1 MELGMMLQGN
11 FLIRY
16 RMMGASLLTLAS
28 IFAAQC
34 ASAQTVIYQ
43 DDFESGTSGWSQ
55 NITEN
60 APMIGTNFLGR
71 FGRSTPQV
79 TRTFTL
85 PAGATSLDIE
95 FDLLRFDS
103 WDFFGPGND
112 DGFSV
117 LIDGTPLFSTTASF
131 GTFPYLDFPGGQGAR
146 SGTTGNVD
154 WAHVPINPA
163 AGSAPANLDFRNLG
177 SFDFD
182 QIHRFTITVNNP
194 GATVDLTLLFDSDQ
208 SIGDESAGYDN
219 FLVTAV
225 APPPIDA
232 VNDDFTATPF
242 LAGDNTPNI
251 FSNDDF
257 DGSVPD
263 ISTVDVNVIND
274 GGLGVGVNSDGTISI
289 PAGTP
294 AGPYTLTYQICEAG
308 STTNCDT
315 ATVDIVVDAP
325 IITVPTISCDGFTV
339 APLSFTG
346 ATLSSGTNL
355 QPGAV
360 YDYSSVAPGIDAQ
373 VEILNFANGG
383 SISNIDNDAGLSGY
397 LQPEFVP
404 NPAGGGYATFR
415 VSFINA
421 ATGLPEPLG
430 FSATQIDID
439 GDSQTLREFVE
450 FDTSLSQFTV
460 DASTELLINASG
472 PTSGSFS
479 RFESTTS
486 QTAPGIDPTAEA
498 NVARAIYTN
507 ATSYDF
513 VYGTLGAGASTRLA
527 SVGFDCPIIPNPVNA
542 IPNMEADL
550 VTVKALAAGT
560 SATPSVGDVV
570 TYEITVT
577 NNGPDLATNVNLSDN
592 LPAGLTATANNGT
605 VTDGTFASGAWTIPA
620 LPSGDTATLTLEGTV
635 DADQGNTVITNT
647 LAGPA
652 TSDVDDPTTAGDD
665 LTESITIPQPVADL
679 VTVKALAASSSAT
692 PAVGDTVTYEITVT
706 NNGPDVTTNVTLSDS
721 LPAGLTATANNETVT
736 AGTFTSGTW
745 DIPILL
751 NGATETL
758 TLEGTV
764 DAGEEGNTI
773 TNTLAG
779 PAASDAD
786 DPSTTGD
793 DLDEAVTVVQPSFSM
808 VKVASS
814 TGPFTLG
821 DVITYTYTVTNDGN
835 TVIRDVAINDT
846 HNGSDPAPTPGNETL
861 LADNGTAGDST
872 DATPDGSWDVL
883 APGDVITF
891 TGTYTVTA
899 ADAAN
904 L

>member
-1 MELGMMLQGN
+1 MNVLNQLGGYVGLP
-11 FLIRY
+11 
-16 RMMGASLLTLAS
+16 MGKSVLNAFSKWRTASVSLFALAAVFS
-28 IFAAQC
+28 TQN

-43 DDFESGTSGWSQ
+43 DDFEGAVTAWSV
-55 NITEN
+55 NDTDFDN
-60 APMIGTNFLGR
+60 DTTNFLGR
-71 FGRSTPQV
+71 FADGNTTTSQ
-79 TRTFTL
+79 TFTL
-85 PAGATSLDIE
+85 PAGATQLNID
-95 FDLLRFDS
+95 FDLYRFDS
-103 WDFFGPGND
+103 WDTHLT
-112 DGFSV
+112 DGFE
-117 LIDGTPLFSTTASF
+117 LDIDGTQFFFTF
-131 GTFPYLDFPGGQGAR
+131 GTPTD
-146 SGTTGNVD
+146 SGTSGNVS
-154 WAHVPINPA
+154 WSYTRTRGPEQFAF
-163 AGSAPANLDFRNLG
+163 ANFTSDPWWREEI
-177 SFDFD
+177 FDFN
-182 QIHRFTITVNNP
+182 IVVNNP
-194 GATVDLTLLFDSDQ
+194 SAAVTLTLTGNLNQ
-208 SIGDESAGYDN
+208 AETDESIGYDN
-219 FLVTAV
+219 FLVTAI
-225 APPPIDA
+225 APTPPPIDA
-232 VNDDFTATPF
+232 VDDDFTATPF

-263 ISTVDVNVIND
+263 SSTVDITTIND
-274 GGLGVGVNSDGTISI
+274 GGLGAGVNSDGTISI

-294 AGPYTLTYQICEAG
+294 AGPYTLTYQICESG

-315 ATVDIVVDAP
+315 ATVDIVVDP
-325 IITVPTISCDGFTV
+325 SPVTVPTISCDGFTV

-360 YDYSSVAPGIDAQ
+360 YDYSDVAPGINAQ
-373 VEILNFANGG
+373 VEILGTFNGG
-383 SISNIDNDAGLSGY
+383 SVANIDNDGGLSDY

-404 NPAGGGYATFR
+404 NPAGGGYAVFR

-430 FSATQIDID
+430 FAATQIDID
-439 GDSQTLREFVE
+439 GDSQNLREFVE

-472 PTSGSFS
+472 PTGPNFS

-486 QTAPGIDPTAEA
+486 QTAPGIDPTAQA
-498 NVARAIYTN
+498 NIARAIYTN
-507 ATSYDF
+507 ATGYDF
-513 VYGTLGAGASTRLA
+513 VYGTLGTGGSTRLA
-527 SVGFDCPIIPNPVNA
+527 SVGFDCPVISNPVNA

-550 VTVKALAAGT
+550 VTVKALAASS

-570 TYEITVT
+570 TYEINVT
-577 NNGPDLATNVNLSDN
+577 NNGPDLATNVNLSDS
-592 LPAGLTATANNGT
+592 LPTGLTATANNGT
-605 VTDGTFASGAWTIPA
+605 VTDGTYTSGTWAISA

-652 TSDVDDPTTAGDD
+652 TSDVDDPTTVGND

-721 LPAGLTATANNETVT
+721 LPAGLTATANNGTVT
-736 AGTFTSGTW
+736 DGTFASGTW
-745 DIPILL
+745 DIPVLL
-751 NGATETL
+751 SGATETL

-773 TNTLAG
+773 TNTLAA

-786 DPSTTGD
+786 DPSTAGD
-793 DLDEAVTVVQPSFSM
+793 DLDEAVTIVQASLFM
-808 VKVASS
+808 EKVATSA
-814 TGPFTLG
+814 GPFTIG
-821 DVITYTYTVTNDGN
+821 DVITYTYTITNNGN

-846 HNGSDPAPTPGNETL
+846 HNGSDPAPVPGNETL
-861 LADNGTAGDST
+861 LTDNGTAGDST
-872 DATPDGSWDVL
+872 DAAVDGSWDIL
-883 APGDVITF
+883 APGDVVTF